1 MTCSHVITRFDSI
14 KYSKRRYESLNAA
27 GYGSRGRESCWKLFV
42 ISEMSSFWEFFLSL
56 AVLEVVTFD
65 SSNPAVEV
73 TERMSNYI
81 PLFMCMQ
88 LLIHVIISA
97 LVYPISVTKDGSSWR
112 TKPLLFEMCS
122 LDAVGHSGTME
133 SWNCDVIWCHRIQ
146 RHNTTTAMLEHS
158 HECLKK
164 PLAHVQPSFVE

>member
-14 KYSKRRYESLNAA
+14 KYSKRITQCCRVRIAWAWIVLEIVCHQWNV
-27 GYGSRGRESCWKLFV
+27 V
-42 ISEMSSFWEFFLSL
+42 ILRKFLSL

-97 LVYPISVTKDGSSWR
+97 LVYPISVNQDSSSLR

-164 PLAHVQPSFVE
+164 PLAHVQPSFTE